1 MPSLA
6 SGLQRCSP
14 CERLLGLLRP
24 LPCWVS
30 SPCVF
35 PLQQRKHA
43 DGIEKAYH
51 TGYSG
56 HTAGCEHGFC
66 GMQPSSTTWADDY
79 RGHQAKGKLQ
89 RDHSWFTS
97 LEANDVALQRS
108 TLFWRHCWRIMGFQR
123 QCWANSFT
131 LCHLCP
137 TQWYVWCKKP
147 RTCWQQTCKAHSK
160 LFLDDGICPDHTARA
175 PACTSD
181 AFLPDYFQRSGSLC
195 QIRSGTDS
203 MQRRRWVSMD
213 PSSAQLDCLPHAL
226 GAAVSKTCSQT
237 FGIAVFIEVLCK
249 LGGWYALPG
258 YMPWLPNNV
267 WPWPATWK
275 SAEGNI
281 FQLSSR

>member
-35 PLQQRKHA
+35 LCNKGSRRMELKKLIIQDIPATLLDA
-43 DGIEKAYH
+43 N
-51 TGYSG
+51 TGFG
-56 HTAGCEHGFC
+56 

-79 RGHQAKGKLQ
+79 RGHQAKGKHQ

-123 QCWANSFT
+123 RCWANSFT
-131 LCHLCP
+131 LC
-137 TQWYVWCKKP
+137 P
-147 RTCWQQTCKAHSK
+147 RACWQQTCKAHSK
-160 LFLDDGICPDHTARA
+160 VFLDDGH
-175 PACTSD
+175 
-181 AFLPDYFQRSGSLC
+181 LPRPRCLSPGSHLRCVFPGYFQRSSSLC
-195 QIRSGTDS
+195 QIRSGTES

-213 PSSAQLDCLPHAL
+213 LASAQLDCLPHAL

-267 WPWPATWK
+267 WPWPATRK